1 MFGGILDNFMV
12 HEKIEKLKCKYIK
25 RWWSTDK
32 CFPVLGDEISSK
44 EKMIREK
51 SMDQFINDFFSHL
64 KQCPKNKELQMAWK
78 NSLWALIK
86 NFAEQSG
93 FTEEMISQDFAEAL
107 PTVTHQFIYNVKAFN
122 AEMKLDKLL
131 QALRNVWI
139 MNLLQVLFQVKVEY
153 TPSIFAYSM
162 LYPYTDNYLDDPEV
176 SFEDKQQVS
185 ERFRRRLE
193 GQQIDANNAYEGA
206 LFNFVGMIESQYSR
220 AEYKELY
227 ESLVAIHD
235 AQYNSVMQYNE
246 MTSPYEKD
254 VLGISAEKGGA
265 SVLADA
271 YLVNGKLSDVQV
283 DFAFAYGVLLQLC
296 DDLQDAKED
305 LENGHMTIFSVTLK
319 KWPLDKLTNALFDF
333 SNIIMADSSESLDHE
348 ESCKMK
354 LFLEK
359 NLTLLICEAISQ
371 NQDFYS
377 KEYVKAIEKYLPFRM
392 TYTRKLYKK
401 LKRKYTNFTN
411 IAGYTI
417 DDVILIATE
426 VF

>member
-1 MFGGILDNFMV
+1 LDNLVVDEM
-12 HEKIEKLKCKYIK
+12 IEKLKCENIK

-32 CFPVLGDEISSK
+32 CFPVLGEEISIK
-44 EKMIREK
+44 EKMTREK
-51 SMDQFINDFFSHL
+51 DMNQFINDLFLHL
-64 KQCPKNKELQMAWK
+64 KQCPKNKDLQTAWK
-78 NSLWALIK
+78 NNLWALIK
-86 NFAEQSG
+86 NFAERSG
-93 FTEEMISQDFAEAL
+93 FTEEAINQDFAEAL
-107 PTVTHQFIYNVKAFN
+107 PTVTHQFICRVKAFN
-122 AEMKLDKLL
+122 AEIKLDNML

-176 SFEDKQQVS
+176 SLEDKQQVS
-185 ERFRRRLE
+185 ERFRSRLE
-193 GQQIDANNAYEGA
+193 GEQVEANNAYEAA

-220 AEYKELY
+220 VGFEELY
-227 ESLVAIHD
+227 ESLLAIHD
-235 AQYNSVMQYNE
+235 AQYNSLMQHNE
-246 MTSPYEKD
+246 MTSPYERD

-271 YLVNGKLSDVQV
+271 YLVNGKLSDAQM

-305 LENGHMTIFSVTLK
+305 RENGHMTIFSVTLK

-333 SNIIMADSSESLDHE
+333 SSMIMSDLDENLDHE
-348 ESCKMK
+348 ESRKMK
-354 LFLEK
+354 LFLQK
-359 NLTLLICEAISQ
+359 NLILLIFEAISQ
-371 NQDFYS
+371 NQDYYS
-377 KEYVKAIEKYLPFRM
+377 KEYIKAIEKYLPFRM
-392 TYTRKLYKK
+392 NYTKKLYKK
-401 LKRKYTNFTN
+401 LKRNYANFTN

-426 VF
+426 M

>member
-1 MFGGILDNFMV
+1 MDNIVVYEM
-12 HEKIEKLKCKYIK
+12 IEKLKCKYIK

-32 CFPVLGDEISSK
+32 CFPVLGEEISSK

-51 SMDQFINDFFSHL
+51 GMDQFINDLFFHL
-64 KQCPKNKELQMAWK
+64 KQCPTNKDQQTAWK
-78 NSLWALIK
+78 NTLWALIK
-86 NFAEQSG
+86 NVAEQSG
-93 FTEEMISQDFAEAL
+93 FTEESMNQDFAEAL
-107 PTVTHQFIYNVKAFN
+107 PTVTHQFIGKVKAFN

-176 SFEDKQQVS
+176 SFMDKQQVS
-185 ERFRRRLE
+185 QRFRRRLE
-193 GQQIDANNAYEGA
+193 GELIEPDNAYEAA
-206 LFNFVGMIESQYSR
+206 LFDFVGMIESQYYR
-220 AEYKELY
+220 AEFKELY
-227 ESLVAIHD
+227 QSLVAIHD
-235 AQYNSVMQYNE
+235 AQYNSVMQHNE

-271 YLVNGKLSDVQV
+271 YLVNGQLSDSQV

-333 SNIIMADSSESLDHE
+333 SNTIMEDSCEPFDHE

-354 LFLEK
+354 RFLQK
-359 NLTLLICEAISQ
+359 NLTLLIFEAISQ
-371 NQDFYS
+371 NQDHYS
-377 KEYVKAIEKYLPFRM
+377 KEYIKAIEKYLPFRM

-426 VF
+426 M

>member
-1 MFGGILDNFMV
+1 MDNFVVDEM
-12 HEKIEKLKCKYIK
+12 IEKLKCKYIK

-32 CFPVLGDEISSK
+32 CFPVLGEEISIK

-51 SMDQFINDFFSHL
+51 EMNQFINDLFSHL
-64 KQCPKNKELQMAWK
+64 KQCPKNKDQQTAWK

-86 NFAEQSG
+86 NFGEQVG
-93 FTEEMISQDFAEAL
+93 FTEESVSQDFAEAL
-107 PTVTHQFIYNVKAFN
+107 PTVTHQFIGRVKAFN
-122 AEMKLDKLL
+122 AEMKLDKML

-153 TPSIFAYSM
+153 TPAIFAYSM

-185 ERFRRRLE
+185 KRFRLRLE
-193 GQQIDANNAYEGA
+193 GEQIEADNAYEA
-206 LFNFVGMIESQYSR
+206 DLFNFVGMIESQYTR
-220 AEYKELY
+220 TGFKELY
-227 ESLVAIHD
+227 ESLLAIHD
-235 AQYNSVMQYNE
+235 AQYNSVMQHNE
-246 MTSPYEKD
+246 MTSPYERD
-254 VLGISAEKGGA
+254 ALGISAEKGGA

-271 YLVNGKLSDVQV
+271 YLVNGKLSDIQV

-305 LENGHMTIFSVTLK
+305 LKNGHMTIFSVTLK

-333 SNIIMADSSESLDHE
+333 SNTIMADSYEQLDHE

-354 LFLEK
+354 RFLQK
-359 NLTLLICEAISQ
+359 NLTLLIFEAISQ
-371 NQDFYS
+371 NQDYYS
-377 KEYVKAIEKYLPFRM
+377 TEYIKAIEKYLPFRM
-392 TYTRKLYKK
+392 NYTKKLYKK
-401 LKRKYTNFTN
+401 LKRNYANFKN
-411 IAGYTI
+411 VAGYTI